1 MMIIGNS
8 REKKQGSSRVL
19 WSALFGVVLLF
30 SASSCGRKTTP
41 LQPDVP
47 PVVKPD
53 KPKEPAE
60 PDKPKEDPDV
70 PSPPAPQ
77 NYSLRLSN
85 GASSAPVFTDVTSG
99 IVVAVEQQ

>member
-1 MMIIGNS
+1 MMMENS
-8 REKKQGSSRVL
+8 REKKQGLSRVL
-19 WSALFGVVLLF
+19 LAALFGVVLLT

-70 PSPPAPQ
+70 PPPPASQ
-77 NYSLRLSN
+77 DYSLRLSN
-85 GASSAPVFTDVTSG
+85 GASSAPAFTDITSG

>member
-1 MMIIGNS
+1 MMMENS

-19 WSALFGVVLLF
+19 LAALFGVVLLT

-53 KPKEPAE
+53 KPKE
-60 PDKPKEDPDV
+60 DPDV
-70 PSPPAPQ
+70 PPPPAPQ
-77 NYSLRLSN
+77 DYSLRLSN
-85 GASSAPVFTDVTSG
+85 GASSAPAFTDVTSG

>member
-1 MMIIGNS
+1 MMMENS

-19 WSALFGVVLLF
+19 WTALFGVVLLSF
-30 SASSCGRKTTP
+30 ASACGRKATP

-53 KPKEPAE
+53 NPKEPAE

-70 PSPPAPQ
+70 PPPSAPQ
-77 NYSLRLSN
+77 DYSLRLSN